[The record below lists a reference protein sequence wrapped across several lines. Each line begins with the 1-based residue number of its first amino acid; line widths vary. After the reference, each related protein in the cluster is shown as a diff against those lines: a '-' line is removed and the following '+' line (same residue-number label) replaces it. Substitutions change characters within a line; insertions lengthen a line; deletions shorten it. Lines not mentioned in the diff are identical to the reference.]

1 LIRAT
6 RRAWLALAARA
17 PLAAGLAP
25 LACQGESSDVE
36 PDRLVS
42 TFIERMQRV
51 HGDRKMARAA
61 YDLLWSD
68 ARRNLAERAKRAS
81 DVAGRELAPEEMLPP
96 SRFSLHHKPRRFDAR
111 IDGDWA
117 EVTVTSEDGAVD
129 RVKCVREDG
138 NWRVVL
144 ELPPLPPIERRLD
157 GGL

>member
-1 LIRAT
+1 MSPRRVALRQAVCLLAT
-6 RRAWLALAARA
+6 
-17 PLAAGLAP
+17 PL
-25 LACQGESSDVE
+25 
-36 PDRLVS
+36 LVS
-42 TFIERMQRV
+42 VVGCEEEASDGEPERVVSEFILRMQRV
-51 HGDRKMARAA
+51 HGERKAARAA

-81 DVAGRELAPEEMLPP
+81 DVAGREIAPEEMLPP
-96 SRFSLHHKPRRFDAR
+96 SRFSLHHKPRHFEMR

-117 EVTVTSEDGAVD
+117 EVAVTGEDGAVD

-138 NWRVVL
+138 KWRVVL